1 MDYPSAPIGMG
12 DFYQDHRSWLLRWLR
27 ARLHCSFTA
36 EDLVQDTFL
45 RLLLA
50 PSAIHHL
57 RHPRAFLAT
66 TARRLLIDR
75 SRRMAVEQAYLEAL
89 EATVAE
95 GAQAPSAEQCAQTLE
110 ALALL
115 AQALDELPARA
126 RMVFLSCYLD
136 GETQSSV
143 AKSLGI
149 SERTVRNDLVQALL
163 HVQTLIP
170 A

>member
-1 MDYPSAPIGMG
+1 MDSSAAPFAMEG
-12 DFYQDHRSWLLRWLR
+12 FYQDHRGWLLRWLR
-27 ARLHCSFTA
+27 ARLHCSSTA
-36 EDLVQDTFL
+36 EDLVQDTFV

-50 PSAIHHL
+50 PAAL
-57 RHPRAFLAT
+57 TTMRHPRAFLAT

-75 SRRMAVEQAYLEAL
+75 SRRLAVEQTYLEAL
-89 EATVAE
+89 AATVGE

-126 RMVFLSCYLD
+126 RMAFLSCYLD
-136 GETQSSV
+136 GETQAVV
-143 AKSLGI
+143 AQRLGV

-163 HVQTLIP
+163 HIQALVP

>member
-1 MDYPSAPIGMG
+1 MDSSAAPLGMG

-36 EDLVQDTFL
+36 EDLVQDTFV
-45 RLLLA
+45 RLLVA
-50 PSAIHHL
+50 PAAVSSV

-75 SRRMAVEQAYLEAL
+75 SRRLAVEQAYLEAL
-89 EATVAE
+89 AVTMAE
-95 GAQAPSAEQCAQTLE
+95 GGQAPSAEQCAQTLE

-115 AQALDELPARA
+115 AQALDELPVRV
-126 RMVFLSCYLD
+126 RMTFLSCYLD
-136 GETQSSV
+136 GETQATV
-143 AKSLGI
+143 ARRLGL

-163 HVQTLIP
+163 HIQSLVP

>member
-1 MDYPSAPIGMG
+1 MDYPASPIGMG
-12 DFYQDHRSWLLRWLR
+12 NFYQDHRGWLLRWLR
-27 ARLHCSFTA
+27 ARLQCSFTA
-36 EDLVQDTFL
+36 EDLVQDTFV

-50 PSAIHHL
+50 PAAVTTV

-75 SRRMAVEQAYLEAL
+75 SRRLAVEQAYLEAL
-89 EATVAE
+89 TATLE
-95 GAQAPSAEQCAQTLE
+95 DGAQAPSAEQCAQTLE

-115 AQALDELPARA
+115 AQALDELPVRT
-126 RMVFLSCYLD
+126 RVSFLSCYLD
-136 GETQSSV
+136 GETQAAV
-143 AKSLGI
+143 AQRLGI

-163 HVQTLIP
+163 HIQSLVP